1 MSETDTKLLLREA
14 QRNTFLEVLHNLKDK
29 TPVPDSNPISKLAPI
44 LDDDGIIR
52 VGGRLKNTQ
61 ISFDKRHPILLP
73 KDQHVTTLIIRHC
86 HERVRHQGRYLTHG
100 DIRSEGF
107 HIISGKRVIQQH
119 INACILCRR
128 LRRRLQGQIMAD
140 LPFDRLDPAPPFTS
154 MAWTSLVTSKL
165 NLAKLLAVAV
175 LERKSGL

>member
-1 MSETDTKLLLREA
+1 MLSILTQILLYQHSFQDSPGGDDSSMQPLRLLRLSKPFLVRSNIHSFFSIMSETAIKLLREA
-14 QRNTFLEVLHNLKDK
+14 QRNTFLEVLHHLKDK

-52 VGGRLKNTQ
+52 VGGRLKNAQ

-73 KDQHVTTLIIRHC
+73 KDHHVTTLIIRHC

-107 HIISGKRVIQQH
+107 HIVSGKRVIQQH
-119 INACILCRR
+119 INACILCRQ
-128 LRRRLQGQIMAD
+128 LR
-140 LPFDRLDPAPPFTS
+140 
-154 MAWTSLVTSKL
+154 
-165 NLAKLLAVAV
+165 
-175 LERKSGL
+175 